1 MLTVQQFVLC
11 KIAEEATEIAKRA
24 LKQQQ
29 FGALQHEEGYAPNRD
44 RLATEVTDMLAWLTI
59 ASHLGVL
66 PERYAGV
73 NVYHR
78 YRAKR
83 PELLRVLK
91 IAVDQGEVTTDA
103 LTFIAQ
109 HESLPD

>member
-1 MLTVQQFVLC
+1 MLTLQQFVLC

-29 FGALQHEEGYAPNRD
+29 FGEHQHEEGYAPNRD
-44 RLATEVTDMLAWLTI
+44 RLALEVTDMLAWLTI
-59 ASHLGVL
+59 GSHIGVL
-66 PERYAGV
+66 PEHYAGV

-91 IAVDQGEVTTDA
+91 IAVDQGQVSSDA
-103 LTFIAQ
+103 FNFIANND
-109 HESLPD
+109 SLPD